1 MRSNLAVLLAERQRQ
16 IGKRVSIRSVAQ
28 ATGLN
33 EYTVRGFANDTLS
46 EYPRRAITALCRY
59 LDCTPG
65 DLLILQDTPAD
76 TN

>member
-16 IGKRVSIRSVAQ
+16 AGKRISIRSIAQ

>member
-1 MRSNLAVLLAERQRQ
+1 MKSNLAVLLAERQRQ
-16 IGKRVSIRSVAQ
+16 TGKRLSIRALAQ

-46 EYPRRAITALCRY
+46 EYPRRAIDALCRY

-65 DLLILQDTPAD
+65 DLLILVDAD
-76 TN
+76 